1 MEARL
6 SDDYHPPYGAVKVAQ
21 GSMIAATAILGAEPD
36 GSLTIAPEV
45 CLGSEVVIQARWGSL
60 TIETGAIIGR
70 GVLIIG
76 RGSIGAGACIGSN
89 STLINPQIAAC
100 RVVPPETLLGDPSGD
115 PSISS
120 HEMAAFIA
128 KESTEASSKSVEI
141 TSVGI
146 TLEVTSA
153 QSGQLIS
160 DDPNGNSGLVS
171 QASLQN
177 NGHSY
182 GGKLGH
188 IYGKAQVNQLLKT
201 LFPHRRPLETSS
213 ELSSNVDSMSESE
226 SSP

>member
-6 SDDYHPPYGAVKVAQ
+6 SDDCHPPYGAVKVAQ
-21 GSMIAATAILGAEPD
+21 GSTIASTAILGAEPD

-60 TIETGAIIGR
+60 TIETGAIVGR

-89 STLINPQIAAC
+89 STLINPQVSAC
-100 RVVPPETLLGDPSGD
+100 RVVPPETLLGDPS
-115 PSISS
+115 ISS
-120 HEMAAFIA
+120 HETAAFIA

-153 QSGQLIS
+153 QSGQLGS
-160 DDPNGNSGLVS
+160 DDSNGNNGLVS

-182 GGKLGH
+182 GGKLRH
-188 IYGKAQVNQLLKT
+188 IYGKAQVNQLLKA
-201 LFPHRRPLETSS
+201 LFPYRRPLETSS

-226 SSP
+226 SGP